1 MGFVILS
8 FAFSGFL
15 SMRQSFVGDT
25 GKADVNQRLKTIF
38 ASIGPDMIQVGE
50 GLTDTAFPLL
60 EIEQRTIPAKLPERP
75 SDTVT
80 SDITI
85 RRTLIPQTLTS
96 CTAITAGSTTQPL
109 LVDENPLNTN
119 SFCKRNDNDPIDGW
133 PDTLKLWNQK
143 RTNDPGTIQAYIYDP
158 STNKGE
164 FFDYKGEIIED
175 DKGNPVKPNTTNIT
189 AVYKVNLDTNNHR
202 WERDYPVGSVIYLMD
217 QRQYKVDEDN
227 KLRLIVNDTQTFE
240 LAENTDKLD
249 VTVTLKKVNKD
260 STTIEPLCKVITE
273 TGGPTS
279 CTPSFPNPKTE
290 YKFNQIKSI
299 EISAKVFTKEDVD
312 SDPNNQRKDLRNE
325 EDKTM
330 SQKYYPR
337 NAIN

>member
-1 MGFVILS
+1 
-8 FAFSGFL
+8 
-15 SMRQSFVGDT
+15 
-25 GKADVNQRLKTIF
+25 
-38 ASIGPDMIQVGE
+38 
-50 GLTDTAFPLL
+50 
-60 EIEQRTIPAKLPERP
+60 
-75 SDTVT
+75 
-80 SDITI
+80 
-85 RRTLIPQTLTS
+85 
-96 CTAITAGSTTQPL
+96 
-109 LVDENPLNTN
+109 
-119 SFCKRNDNDPIDGW
+119 
-133 PDTLKLWNQK
+133 
-143 RTNDPGTIQAYIYDP
+143 
-158 STNKGE
+158 
-164 FFDYKGEIIED
+164 
-175 DKGNPVKPNTTNIT
+175 
-189 AVYKVNLDTNNHR
+189 VYKVNLDTNNHR

-279 CTPSFPNPKTE
+279 CTPSFPNPTTE